1 MVELTKY
8 LWQHEAAGET
18 LAKRTKQLLLNIV
31 NVINNVSS
39 QQSMLNHSN
48 VNGQRSI
55 LNSSDHILIVEI
67 STDR

>member
-8 LWQHEAAGET
+8 LLQHEAAGEI
-18 LAKRTKQLLLNIV
+18 LAKRRKQLLLNIV
-31 NVINNVSS
+31 INNVSS
-39 QQSMLNHSN
+39 QRSMLNHSN

-55 LNSSDHILIVEI
+55 FNSSDHILIVEI

>member
-8 LWQHEAAGET
+8 LLQHEAAGKI
-18 LAKRTKQLLLNIV
+18 LAKRRKQLLLNIV
-31 NVINNVSS
+31 INKVSS
-39 QQSMLNHSN
+39 QRSMLNHSN

-55 LNSSDHILIVEI
+55 LSSSDHMLIVKI